1 MSRTEEIFMPA
12 LAGAKLPILTLDN
25 KWHKLF
31 DQLGT
36 DKRVK
41 KLEDKLNDLLK
52 KQGKANTEIKEI
64 KRLKKKLMQD
74 IMENAQESSAGNG
87 GKAQKKP
94 MMTAA

>member
-52 KQGKANTEIKEI
+52 KQGKVE
-64 KRLKKKLMQD
+64 KRY
-74 IMENAQESSAGNG
+74 
-87 GKAQKKP
+87 
-94 MMTAA
+94 

>member
-52 KQGKANTEIKEI
+52 TGETRIPIGKPA
-64 KRLKKKLMQD
+64 
-74 IMENAQESSAGNG
+74 AAG
-87 GKAQKKP
+87 
-94 MMTAA
+94 